1 MIDRRKYIK
10 DTYLRGINKY
20 KHYFFEDKKNNTNK
34 DLTYWSYTIN

>member
-20 KHYFFEDKKNNTNK
+20 KHYFLKIKK
-34 DLTYWSYTIN
+34 INVIFQ

>member
-20 KHYFFEDKKNNTNK
+20 KHYFFEDKKKAQKAGKRSEATH
-34 DLTYWSYTIN
+34 